1 MHPRKKIN
9 EAGIPSIILKQLI
22 SIIVSSIN
30 TTTTLEYDVLLHIFS
45 ITNIH
50 NRRAIATSAFIHH
63 KMQITPDEA
72 LTHGATP

>member
-1 MHPRKKIN
+1 MQPRKKIN

-30 TTTTLEYDVLLHIFS
+30 TTTTLEYDVLLHI

-72 LTHGATP
+72 LTHSATP